1 MKEKILKKINK
12 KIESYNRTASKWH
25 YETLHL
31 DEDYQLCGTF
41 TPHKR
46 YENASGFKGFFNGG
60 IEAYRNGYLEGDF
73 KEIQEQ
79 LDKYHAM

>member
-12 KIESYNRTASKWH
+12 KIESYNRKASKWH
-25 YETLHL
+25 YDTLHL

-41 TPHKR
+41 TPHNR
-46 YENASGFKGFFNGG
+46 YENASGIKGGFKGG

-73 KEIQEQ
+73 KKIQEL

>member
-25 YETLHL
+25 YDTLHL

-46 YENASGFKGFFNGG
+46 YENASGF
-60 IEAYRNGYLEGDF
+60 
-73 KEIQEQ
+73 
-79 LDKYHAM
+79 